1 MTTSSTTTPHIN
13 TLPRSVSPSS
23 SSPSPEPE
31 PSHSLYHGINPR
43 NPNGNGNGGG
53 LGLGV
58 PGSSNSNVASLST
71 TESLKKE
78 RRRSSH
84 SATNPAGTIGGA
96 SGRGIYSGS
105 SGTQRTRASSRG
117 ALPRFVDK
125 DNGIDGQIPETP
137 ITDGGFSTQY
147 GASAS
152 SIAGISESED
162 GEFLRAG
169 RDTEV
174 DRGHKF
180 DNRRKELEQS
190 ENIQRVASPTPPPA
204 ARLSFPPRKPTAH
217 VHHPIPSTYSLFP
230 LTVGFPRPLEYD
242 CKGKGRGFHL
252 SFRLTRKRCEN
263 AILLGAVVVGIWRLG
278 VQWEEK
284 ALAGELS
291 LLVGLSIVYTALR
304 FHPIRPRLTSP
315 FPSSSIARP
324 QSPSLP
330 PSSVGTN
337 HVRER
342 VARGSVT
349 HPASGVSGSYSTGRE
364 ELRRMLSDEIEQ
376 FGIGERGC
384 VWGTEE
390 REYRECLDDGI
401 FYALLLAPLVAAALL
416 HAALS
421 QLAANPLSPI
431 PKGWNI
437 EFPMVLP
444 STPIKSVPQS
454 PSNRIPTDTIRAL
467 SALATS
473 RRNLVQLFT
482 LCSFVL
488 LVHLTRT
495 LHLELKQAKVNKQPT
510 SQHVSAPLERE
521 NSEQARTQQPS
532 PASLAGTYWL
542 RRGEWRRTRSVVG
555 FSFLVTGGCIVVK
568 TVTAYI
574 GRGVWSD
581 IVIATLFYQ
590 FSLYVCVRL
599 ARRGFTLGELAVVCN
614 AATALFMETVNL
626 TRMKIRILRTPY
638 IKTYRLPTPL
648 LTFQLALIPGSL
660 LAGFLLSPLLYLSR
674 NLAQKPA
681 HRLRFPHEKSVHR
694 RLLALG
700 FYAGAAL
707 VCGGIVG
714 LWTSWCLDGRNPYT
728 WIVYWLFEGRYAWSR
743 PVLISYWGAL
753 AAISVAAWERQ
764 LNRARKHRRY
774 IVPGTSASRNESSPS
789 VAGGNGS
796 SSGNG
801 GGTSQER
808 LGGVA
813 TQMMDAADQRMP
825 TLSVNARRKSF
836 HALAVIM
843 FVPGIAFDPAF
854 THLSFSVAFAAFN
867 FAEYIRYFALWPF
880 GVSVHLFLNEFLDHK
895 DSGTAILSHF
905 YLLAGCA
912 SPLWLEGPSEILAFF
927 GVLSLGVGDALAS
940 IVGRRIGR
948 VRWSIASGKTVEGS
962 VAFFFSMLLCSALLW
977 AFGLVEAF
985 IFTPYTIATV
995 LATLLEAFSAQ
1006 NDNLILPMY
1015 GWAIGTLLGV

>member
-1 MTTSSTTTPHIN
+1 MLGMGLSPAASTSIDHVADNNIFFHTTTKVSSQQANRGHHHHRPQR
-13 TLPRSVSPSS
+13 PRSVSPSS
-23 SSPSPEPE
+23 SSPSPEPPASHPLYV
-31 PSHSLYHGINPR
+31 PSTRVPPVS
-43 NPNGNGNGGG
+43 NGAGSVGSTSFSATGPSTASQGNRD
-53 LGLGV
+53 
-58 PGSSNSNVASLST
+58 
-71 TESLKKE
+71 K
-78 RRRSSH
+78 RRSSH
-84 SATNPAGTIGGA
+84 STTPSSRASYGASAGTG
-96 SGRGIYSGS
+96 Y
-105 SGTQRTRASSRG
+105 RTRATSRG
-117 ALPRFVDK
+117 ALPRLQV
-125 DNGIDGQIPETP
+125 NGDEQIPEHAVHG
-137 ITDGGFSTQY
+137 DMGGFSTAY

-152 SIAGISESED
+152 SSAVITESED
-162 GEFLRAG
+162 GEYLGGNRG
-169 RDTEV
+169 DDTEV
-174 DRGHKF
+174 DRGK
-180 DNRRKELEQS
+180 DVDRKKEESEQI
-190 ENIQRVASPTPPPA
+190 EKLQRVASPPA
-204 ARLSFPPRKPTAH
+204 PSGPRLSLPARKSN
-217 VHHPIPSTYSLFP
+217 VHHPVSPAYTLFP
-230 LTVGFPRPLEYD
+230 MTIGSPRPVEAD
-242 CKGKGRGFHL
+242 RKGKGRPFNL
-252 SFRLTRKRCEN
+252 SFKLTRKRCEN
-263 AILLGAVVVGIWRLG
+263 TILLGSVIWGIYKLG

-284 ALAGELS
+284 ALAGEIG
-291 LLVGLSIVYTALR
+291 LLVGLSIIYTAVR
-304 FHPIRPRLTSP
+304 FRPVRPRPTSP
-315 FPSSSIARP
+315 FPSSITRS
-324 QSPSLP
+324 QSPSFP
-330 PSSVGTN
+330 PTSIGTN

-342 VARGSVT
+342 VARGLVT
-349 HPASGVSGSYSTGRE
+349 HTSSGITGSFPNPRE
-364 ELRRMLSDEIEQ
+364 ELRRTVSDDEQ
-376 FGIGERGC
+376 HVGIGERGC

-401 FYALLLAPLVAAALL
+401 FYALLLGPLVAAALL

-421 QLAANPLSPI
+421 QLAIHPFSPL

-437 EFPMVLP
+437 ELPMVLP
-444 STPIKSVPQS
+444 STPIKSAPLS
-454 PSNRIPTDTIRAL
+454 ANIYPPTDTIRAL

-495 LHLELKQAKVNKQPT
+495 LHLELSQSRIFQQSFSQP
-510 SQHVSAPLERE
+510 SSINLERE
-521 NSEQARTQQPS
+521 NSDQLRLQQQQQSNPG
-532 PASLAGTYWL
+532 GTYWL

-555 FSFLVTGGCIVVK
+555 FSFLVTGGCVVVK
-568 TVTAYI
+568 IVTAHI
-574 GRGVWSD
+574 GRGVWS
-581 IVIATLFYQ
+581 
-590 FSLYVCVRL
+590 
-599 ARRGFTLGELAVVCN
+599 GELGVVCN
-614 AATALFMETVNL
+614 AATALFMEVVNL

-714 LWTSWCLDGRNPYT
+714 FWTKWCLDGRNPYT
-728 WIVYWLFEGRYAWSR
+728 WIVYWLFEGRHAWSR

-753 AAISVAAWERQ
+753 AATSVAAWERQ

-774 IVPGTSASRNESSPS
+774 LVPGTSASRGEASPAMGAS
-789 VAGGNGS
+789 NGS
-796 SSGNG
+796 SNG
-801 GGTSQER
+801 GGAAYER
-808 LGGVA
+808 SGGVA

-843 FVPGIAFDPAF
+843 FIPGIAFDPAF

-867 FAEYIRYFALWPF
+867 LAEYIRYFALWPF

-912 SPLWLEGPSEILAFF
+912 SPLWLEGPSEILSYF

-940 IVGRRIGR
+940 IVGRKIGR
-948 VRWSIASGKTVEGS
+948 IRWSTSSGKTVEGS
-962 VAFFFSMLLCSALLW
+962 LAFLASMLLCSTLMW
-977 AFGLVEAF
+977 AFCLVDSFE
-985 IFTPYTIATV
+985 FTPYTIATA
-995 LATLLEAFSAQ
+995 LATLLEAFSDQ
-1006 NDNLILPMY
+1006 NDNLILPMF